1 MATNWTVLF
10 AQDGPGFSTESPK
23 QTGTAGLPFSKKC
36 QVENFHLLETTSWT
50 TGRER

>member
-23 QTGTAGLPFSKKC
+23 QTGMAGLPFSKKC